1 MLIPKEILTDVENSP
16 GHIAMMKRK
25 EYIKMRE
32 ILFRGKWT
40 AGNKWIEGYYTKKF
54 GFYNGTN
61 YKHLIYVTASNL
73 SYEVAPETVCEY
85 TGLTDKNGRKIFEG
99 DIFQAND
106 SECLQKYAV
115 VWNEDSLEW
124 TADCVGDLE
133 GMLSLSEFEKE
144 EIDVIGNIFDN
155 PELLGVKAGK
165 ESSPNNTEPA
175 HEREER

>member
-1 MLIPKEILTDVENSP
+1 MNARNDELTDVENSP

-32 ILFRGKWT
+32 ILFRAKGQTSDKWYEGLLT
-40 AGNKWIEGYYTKKF
+40 RLDQSICHIKDNRLNEWICDSK
-54 GFYNGTN
+54 
-61 YKHLIYVTASNL
+61 
-73 SYEVAPETVCEY
+73 TVCQY

-115 VWNEDSLEW
+115 VWNEESLEW

-155 PELLGVKAGK
+155 PELLGVKAGR
-165 ESSPNNTEPA
+165 ENSPNNMDPA
-175 HEREER
+175 HERGYR